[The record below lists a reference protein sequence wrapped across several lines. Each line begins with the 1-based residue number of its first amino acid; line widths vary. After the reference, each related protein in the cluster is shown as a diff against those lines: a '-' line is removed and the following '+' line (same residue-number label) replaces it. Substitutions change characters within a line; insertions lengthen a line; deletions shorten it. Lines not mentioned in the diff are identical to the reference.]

1 MRILLDT
8 SYLYDLIAAPG
19 KFSDVE
25 RRFFAEQEARIYV
38 SAVSVWEMR
47 LKYRACHPSGKR
59 KSPFDPNDVIAVLEG
74 QDVILLPMTMSHAGE
89 HSKRPIDHKDPFDEL
104 LLVQAQEE
112 GLKLLT
118 ADSTNYRSP
127 TGDYAIRGSDSNG
140 AKSHVKGRSWDR
152 LASQDLSPSVSQ
164 GTIWRYVA
172 GRWSPWLRLAPGI
185 AR

>member
-74 QDVILLPMTMSHAGE
+74 QDVILLPMTMSHAARTLE
-89 HSKRPIDHKDPFDEL
+89 APIDHKDPFDEL

-118 ADSTNYRSP
+118 ADRRIIGHP
-127 TGDYAIRGSDSNG
+127 LAIT
-140 AKSHVKGRSWDR
+140 
-152 LASQDLSPSVSQ
+152 P
-164 GTIWRYVA
+164 
-172 GRWSPWLRLAPGI
+172 
-185 AR
+185 